1 MGWRGWRGD
10 GRAVRH
16 AGSRQAQRTRDTPR
30 LTRGCAVGRVGATM
44 LRLSRCER
52 VYTACRFAPHLCRL
66 FAASP
71 LTARASLARRRG
83 GRRTHAVACPRS
95 PIESPILLLCAAVG
109 VAFFT
114 FSIF

>member
-52 VYTACRFAPHLCRL
+52 VYTACRFAPPAPPFRGLSADR
-66 FAASP
+66 S
-71 LTARASLARRRG
+71 RVSRG

-95 PIESPILLLCAAVG
+95 PILLLCAAVVTAVG

-114 FSIF
+114 FSIFL